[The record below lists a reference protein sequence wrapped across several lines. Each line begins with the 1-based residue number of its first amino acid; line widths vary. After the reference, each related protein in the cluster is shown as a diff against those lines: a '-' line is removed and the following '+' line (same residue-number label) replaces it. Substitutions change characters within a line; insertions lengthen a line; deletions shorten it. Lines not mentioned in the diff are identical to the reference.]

1 MNGPDQ
7 GDEIERALSG
17 LALRGGLALAARAAR
32 RVLPILTFEDGPFEA
47 CEAAIR
53 LAEAAAYDQ
62 WIGADQADAV
72 IAAAVVEGPR
82 PKLLRPAA
90 DDPRAHSWEA
100 RQAAAAAAAAGKAT
114 LELAAGSP
122 NWDVCL
128 AQAREAIVAAI
139 RHAALASEV
148 GAEAETAR
156 AARANDYERMWRRRA
171 GTWSELG
178 RPIDAS
184 EAGPVGPLWP
194 SAPPSWYREGCE
206 RRLPPLDIH
215 VHTVEEGATVE
226 EIWTRESAHAGAADI
241 LCWDLDEAPGGA
253 ARLAATISELH
264 RRYRAEGRIAPT
276 MLVFSRNIASADRE
290 TLMAA
295 GATVF
300 SNTGP
305 WSGVS
310 RDAEEL
316 RRDLR
321 TLAADDGQAAAQS
334 RPQPPDESGI

>member
-1 MNGPDQ
+1 MTGQNK

-32 RVLPILTFEDGPFEA
+32 RVLPILAFEDGPFEA
-47 CEAAIR
+47 CEAAIS

-62 WIGADQADAV
+62 WIGAEQADAV
-72 IAAAVVEGPR
+72 IAAIAVEEPR
-82 PKLLRPAA
+82 PELPPPAA
-90 DDPRAHSWEA
+90 ADPRTHGWEA
-100 RQAAAAAAAAGKAT
+100 RQAAAAVAAAGRAA
-114 LELAAGSP
+114 LELAAGSTH
-122 NWDVCL
+122 WDECL
-128 AQAREAIVAAI
+128 AQAREAMVAAI
-139 RHAALASEV
+139 RYAALSSEL
-148 GAEAETAR
+148 GAEAALAR
-156 AARANDYERMWRRRA
+156 AARANDYERMRRRRA

-215 VHTVEEGATVE
+215 VHTVEEGATAE
-226 EIWTRESAHAGAADI
+226 EIWERESARAGAADI
-241 LCWDLDEAPGGA
+241 LCWDLEEAPGAA
-253 ARLAATISELH
+253 ARLAATIAELH
-264 RRYRAEGRIAPT
+264 RRYRAQGRIAPT

-290 TLMAA
+290 QLMAA

-321 TLAADDGQAAAQS
+321 TLAVDDGQAAAQS
-334 RPQPPDESGI
+334 QPRPPDVSGV